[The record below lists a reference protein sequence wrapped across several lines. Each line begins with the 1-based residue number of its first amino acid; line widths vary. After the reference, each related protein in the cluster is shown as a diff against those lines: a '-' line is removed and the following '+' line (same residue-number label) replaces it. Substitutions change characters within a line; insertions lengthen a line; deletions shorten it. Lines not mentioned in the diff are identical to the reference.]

1 MRNGVTQTL
10 HYIVA
15 VCVCETSTH
24 TEIHLFRWLVRS
36 PVIQYKTDGGELG
49 DEEGGVGVG
58 RVEGDVKKSSS
69 MFPCCEVRMDVCE
82 RLG

>member
-49 DEEGGVGVG
+49 DEEGGVGVVRL
-58 RVEGDVKKSSS
+58 RVMSKKALLCS
-69 MFPCCEVRMDVCE
+69 PVVR
-82 RLG
+82 

>member
-24 TEIHLFRWLVRS
+24 TEIHLFTWLVRS
-36 PVIQYKTDGGELG
+36 PVIQYKSDGGELG
-49 DEEGGVGVG
+49 DEEGGVGVVG
-58 RVEGDVKKSSS
+58 LRVMSKKALLYS
-69 MFPCCEVRMDVCE
+69 PVV
-82 RLG
+82 G